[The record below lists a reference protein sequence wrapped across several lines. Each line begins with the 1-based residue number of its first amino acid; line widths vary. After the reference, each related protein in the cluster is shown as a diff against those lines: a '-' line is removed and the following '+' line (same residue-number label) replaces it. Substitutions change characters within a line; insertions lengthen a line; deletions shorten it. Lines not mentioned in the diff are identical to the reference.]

1 MGLWTYKRL
10 QPALSSVS
18 GHTKSKPKRAVAS
31 VCPFALLERLQCNTN
46 GPIVRA
52 AQLQSASIM
61 AEALDVDALD
71 TDLDEYIFLRV
82 CGKLGYVIH
91 PLEGQLPGTF
101 LVAKNFAGTKSHRC
115 EATHERAARDVLG
128 SVTGRRCYSDI
139 AEYIRRTPK
148 RLLYQI
154 QSY

>member
-1 MGLWTYKRL
+1 
-10 QPALSSVS
+10 
-18 GHTKSKPKRAVAS
+18 
-31 VCPFALLERLQCNTN
+31 
-46 GPIVRA
+46 
-52 AQLQSASIM
+52 M
-61 AEALDVDALD
+61 AKALDVDALD
-71 TDLDEYIFLRV
+71 ADLDEHVFLGV
-82 CGKLGYVIH
+82 CAKLGYVIH
-91 PLEGQLPGTF
+91 PLDGQLPGTF
-101 LVAKNFAGTKSHRC
+101 LLGKSFAGTKCHRR

>member
-1 MGLWTYKRL
+1 M
-10 QPALSSVS
+10 Q
-18 GHTKSKPKRAVAS
+18 
-31 VCPFALLERLQCNTN
+31 Q
-46 GPIVRA
+46 
-52 AQLQSASIM
+52 QLQSASIM
-61 AEALDVDALD
+61 AEALDVDAIG
-71 TDLDEYIFLRV
+71 THLDEYVFLGV